1 MATFKYVI
9 KKAKGKPVLLE
20 DGTITVYIK
29 YTHIEK
35 SALFTSGISV
45 PYQNWQDDQRYP
57 FKGTGKDAKNRLIN
71 QFKAYLE
78 GLVTQLYQQG
88 EEPTVKKLKDL
99 YKVQKR
105 EAKEK
110 EKGIAQKK
118 KEEAKRKEQEDV
130 IIQFDEFLE
139 HSETCKEKSTV
150 RTLAITKNKIAK
162 FMAVNRIKSL
172 SVMDIDLKF
181 YDKFKKFLSEKEGNS
196 DHTIGNRIISLK
208 NFLHWYEDSE
218 KKVHPDI
225 KRKAFKAYR
234 ENQPVPIYLT
244 KEELET
250 FANFDFQ
257 EEHFK
262 WVQDY
267 FVFQCNTGL
276 RIGDML
282 LLRPHHI
289 KGDVIEMISE
299 KTSKRIFVPLTP
311 KAKEILRK
319 YDNHLPKKQRHRY
332 NIYIKEAL
340 KVVGIDSL
348 VEIRK
353 KVQGKDVVKTVPK
366 YKAISSHN
374 AVKTFITL
382 ALQAGI
388 SPKTVAEI
396 TGKTVAVI
404 IKHYYG
410 SNEDQLKAEMAKAF
424 G

>member
-1 MATFKYVI
+1 MATFKIII
-9 KKAKGKPVLLE
+9 KKAKREPVILD
-20 DGTITVYIK
+20 DGTVTIYIK
-29 YTHIEK
+29 YTHFEK
-35 SALFTSGISV
+35 SSLFSTGVRVS
-45 PYQNWQDDQRYP
+45 YEDWQDDQRYP
-57 FKGTGKDAKNRLIN
+57 VKGVGKESKNRRIN
-71 QFKAYLE
+71 QFKSYLE
-78 GLVTQLYQQG
+78 KLVGDLIQKG
-88 EEPTVKKLKDL
+88 VEPTTKNLKAINAH
-99 YKVQKR
+99 QQ
-105 EAKEK
+105 EQAK
-110 EKGIAQKK
+110 Q
-118 KEEAKRKEQEDV
+118 KEEQEIRKKTEENV
-130 IIQFDEFLE
+130 ILQYNKFLE
-139 HSETCKEKSTV
+139 YSLTCKEKSTV
-150 RTLAITKNKIAK
+150 RTLAITKHKLQK
-162 FMAVNRIKSL
+162 FMAYHKIKTL
-172 SVMDIDLKF
+172 SVLEIDLSF

-208 NFLHWYEDSE
+208 NFLHWYEDRGG
-218 KKVHPDI
+218 KVHLDT
-225 KRKAFKAYR
+225 KRRAFKAFR
-234 ENQPVPIYLT
+234 ETQPVPIYLT
-244 KEELET
+244 KDELET
-250 FANFDFQ
+250 FANVDFQ

-311 KAKEILRK
+311 KAKEILSK
-319 YDNHLPKKQRHRY
+319 YDNRLPKKLKHRY
-332 NIYIKEAL
+332 NLYIKDAL
-340 KVVGIDSL
+340 KIAGIDSL
-348 VEIRK
+348 VEIRRK
-353 KVQGKDVVKTVPK
+353 FQGKDQTITVPK
-366 YKAISSHN
+366 YEAISSHN